1 MRAVCEFDMNT
12 TGALVAARR
21 KTPISDTIV
30 IGRRLDASCARRL
43 ARSVGRVME
52 SGMHDCTIDMS
63 AVESADSAGFG
74 ALIAALRKL
83 GAVGTYAAVVCSNPT
98 VRRLFEVAGIT
109 RLVPVVSR
117 LDEAR
122 TLRAAARAGAA

>member
-1 MRAVCEFDMNT
+1 MKTKD
-12 TGALVAARR
+12 ALVATRR
-21 KTPISDTIV
+21 RTPVTDTIV
-30 IGRRLDASCARRL
+30 IGRRLDASCAKRL
-43 ARSVGRVME
+43 SRSIGRVVE
-52 SGMHDCTIDMS
+52 SGLRDCTIDMTG
-63 AVESADSAGFG
+63 VEAADSVGFG

-83 GAVGTYAAVVCSNPT
+83 GAVGAYAAVVCSNPT

-122 TLRAAARAGAA
+122 ALRAAARAGAA